1 MARLGAWEA
10 SPEGVETMA
19 KNRVRELAEVAEAHA
34 ERRKTLLSEAQIP
47 ERYWFMAV
55 ADPHETEA
63 VKALRTDIS
72 GLVVLSGAPG
82 CGKTAAV
89 SWWLSRVPG
98 SKFIT
103 AAKLSRIS
111 KWGGEVKE
119 LVRASRLAIDDL
131 GVEFADEK
139 GFFVSLLDDVVN
151 ERYSRQRPTVITTNM
166 LGPQFRLRYSGRIVD
181 RVNEFEGFT
190 TLAGGSLRGSKQLG
204 LLPAADGVHT

>member
-1 MARLGAWEA
+1 MARLGVWEA
-10 SPEGVETMA
+10 SPEGVAFLA
-19 KNRVRELAEVAEAHA
+19 KARLADLADVEQAHV
-34 ERRKTLLSEAQIP
+34 ERRKILLAEASIP

-55 ADPHETEA
+55 AEPHETEA
-63 VKALRTDIS
+63 VKALRAEIG

-89 SWWLSRVPG
+89 AWWLSRVAG

-111 KWGGEVKE
+111 KWGDEVKA
-119 LVRASRLAIDDL
+119 LLKASRLAIDDL

-139 GFFVSLLDDVVN
+139 GFFVSLLDDVIN

-166 LGPQFRLRYSGRIVD
+166 QAAVFSGRYKGRIVD

-190 TLAGGSLRGSKQLG
+190 SLSGGSLRGAKQLG
-204 LLPAADGVHT
+204 LLPAEDAVHT

>member
-10 SPEGVETMA
+10 SPEGIDFLARA
-19 KNRVRELAEVAEAHA
+19 KLAELAEVTEAHA
-34 ERRKTLLSEAQIP
+34 ERRRTLLSDARIP

-55 ADPHETEA
+55 AEPHETEA
-63 VKALRTDIS
+63 VKALRQEVA

-89 SWWLSRVPG
+89 SWWLSRAPG

-111 KWGGEVKE
+111 KWGDEVKE
-119 LVRASRLAIDDL
+119 LIKATRLGIDDL
-131 GVEFADEK
+131 GVEFADDK
-139 GFFVSLLDDVVN
+139 GFFVSLLDDVIN

-166 LGPQFRLRYSGRIVD
+166 QAPLFSSRYKGRIVD
-181 RVNEFEGFT
+181 RVDEFCGFT
-190 TLAGGSLRGSKQLG
+190 SLSGGSLRGSKQLG